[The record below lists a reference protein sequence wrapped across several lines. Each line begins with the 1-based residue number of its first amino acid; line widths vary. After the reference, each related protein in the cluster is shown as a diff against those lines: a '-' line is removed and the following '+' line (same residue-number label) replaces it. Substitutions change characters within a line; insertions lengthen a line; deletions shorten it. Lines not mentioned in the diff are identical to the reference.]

1 MAMRSEF
8 KLRFSIEC
16 SLFERGRIRPS
27 SSADV
32 IRALICLAHRFP
44 EGFKIVF
51 SLVEKGKAEEYAFFS
66 PLCSG

>member
-1 MAMRSEF
+1 MFALRERQDTSQFLRGCDPRPHLPAPVIPEF
-8 KLRFSIEC
+8 
-16 SLFERGRIRPS
+16 
-27 SSADV
+27 
-32 IRALICLAHRFP
+32 LAHRFP